1 MKTAKINIHEA
12 KTHLSRLVEDVA
24 SGSEAERAG
33 LMLGD
38 VIRNIDGERPRSLA
52 DARTRLSGRER
63 SDVVLELSRAGAPL
77 KLRVT
82 REPVRN

>member
-1 MKTAKINIHEA
+1 
-12 KTHLSRLVEDVA
+12 
-24 SGSEAERAG
+24 
-33 LMLGD
+33 MLGD